1 MHKNRHSYNKILSQ
15 QKQLESW
22 QWFHNNAYHRKIAGR
37 EIGPTPL
44 WAMGAHMPQ
53 IAPYI
58 LQFWCTKFEKKKNF
72 FFRTDHPK
80 TTALEL
86 GVCNPSLRNYCSNPF
101 EIFTKKSHC
110 ILCDNLRDGFT
121 PRLFLQ
127 STYSAYIHI
136 LSSNLPQKDFQITSA
151 KKTIVWAAKKSM

>member
-1 MHKNRHSYNKILSQ
+1 
-15 QKQLESW
+15 
-22 QWFHNNAYHRKIAGR
+22 
-37 EIGPTPL
+37 
-44 WAMGAHMPQ
+44 MG
-53 IAPYI
+53 
-58 LQFWCTKFEKKKNF
+58 
-72 FFRTDHPK
+72 HPK

-151 KKTIVWAAKKSM
+151 KKTNVWASKKSIQIK

>member
-1 MHKNRHSYNKILSQ
+1 MGQPPNGPWGPICPKLPHIFYNFGLQNLKI
-15 QKQLESW
+15 
-22 QWFHNNAYHRKIAGR
+22 NY
-37 EIGPTPL
+37 
-44 WAMGAHMPQ
+44 
-53 IAPYI
+53 
-58 LQFWCTKFEKKKNF
+58 F
-72 FFRTDHPK
+72 FFRMGHPK

-121 PRLFLQ
+121 PRLCLQ
-127 STYSAYIHI
+127 STYSACI

-151 KKTIVWAAKKSM
+151 KKANVWASKKSIQIK

>member
-1 MHKNRHSYNKILSQ
+1 
-15 QKQLESW
+15 
-22 QWFHNNAYHRKIAGR
+22 
-37 EIGPTPL
+37 
-44 WAMGAHMPQ
+44 MG
-53 IAPYI
+53 
-58 LQFWCTKFEKKKNF
+58 
-72 FFRTDHPK
+72 HPK

-127 STYSAYIHI
+127 STYSYIY
-136 LSSNLPQKDFQITSA
+136 
-151 KKTIVWAAKKSM
+151 